1 MVALILTRRGFDDM
15 RPRIDPARDAVWVG
29 ADVLTADEAQ
39 ALRSSGINLTTFVHP
54 LDPQR
59 LDADVGTVMEHH
71 PGQVLWV
78 EAVSG

>member
-15 RPRIDPARDAVWVG
+15 RPRLDPARDAVWVG
-29 ADVLTADEAQ
+29 ADVLTAAEVE
-39 ALRSSGINLTTFVHP
+39 ALRTSGINLTTFVHP

-59 LDADVGTVMEHH
+59 LDADIGTVRAHH

-78 EAVSG
+78 ETEAG